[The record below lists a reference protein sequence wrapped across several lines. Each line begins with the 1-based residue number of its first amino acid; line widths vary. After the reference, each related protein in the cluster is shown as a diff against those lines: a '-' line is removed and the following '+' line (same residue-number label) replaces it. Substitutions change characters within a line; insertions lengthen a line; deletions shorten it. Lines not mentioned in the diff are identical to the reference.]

1 MAIEFPKV
9 PTMVDE
15 HQSYT
20 TDGKPNDVQA
30 ISLGTV
36 STSSNQVMPNFS
48 SLIGTKVSV
57 PIDVDGSIMT
67 TDVVSNT
74 KSKKSRKKKNTDD
87 SQEVEK
93 VSPRETVENTIYADE
108 YSDTNAMTNT
118 IIAQADGII
127 MDCAQDI
134 AYMKSQRSMKG
145 KYHYINETRA
155 AMNSALSTK
164 LAAIKERNATTKAI
178 IDNEY
183 RRYKDMRALDQ
194 TDDNKAIMDAYSAF
208 ISAPV
213 GAPTYVLPNTVN
225 LTGGNGVIRQDYP
238 PQIQAGVDA
247 GMQNFMNHLTPEQN
261 LMLNDNNPDIEEVI
275 VYDQA
280 TGAKYFQ
287 WMNTKTGEVI
297 PNMPITSNLV
307 IEDYTIDP
315 RTHLAKNTNLNSIK
329 KVVVINNGE
338 FNNF

>member
-48 SLIGTKVSV
+48 SLIGTNVSV
-57 PIDVDGSIMT
+57 PVTVDGNIMT
-67 TDVVSNT
+67 TDVVSTT

-247 GMQNFMNHLTPEQN
+247 GMQNFMRHLTPEQN

-315 RTHLAKNTNLNSIK
+315 HTHLAKNTNLNSIK

>member
-36 STSSNQVMPNFS
+36 TQTSNQTMPNFS
-48 SLIGTKVSV
+48 SLIGTNVSV
-57 PIDVDGSIMT
+57 PISVDG
-67 TDVVSNT
+67 NT
-74 KSKKSRKKKNTDD
+74 MIADIISTKPKKARKKKNTDD
-87 SQEVEK
+87 STQEDNK
-93 VSPRETVENTIYADE
+93 VSPRETVENTVYADE

-213 GAPTYVLPNTVN
+213 GAPSYTLPNTIN
-225 LTGGNGVIRQDYP
+225 LTGGTGVIRQDYP

-247 GMQNFMNHLTPEQN
+247 GMNNFMSHLTPEQN

-287 WMNTKTGEVI
+287 WMNTRTGEVI

>member
-1 MAIEFPKV
+1 MAISFPKV
-9 PTMVDE
+9 PNMVDE

-20 TDGKPNDVQA
+20 TDGKPQNQSSSV
-30 ISLGTV
+30 IM
-36 STSSNQVMPNFS
+36 STDSDTKVIPNFS
-48 SLIGTKVSV
+48 SLVDSNVPV
-57 PIDVDGSIMT
+57 PIAVDPST
-67 TDVVSNT
+67 VVTDINVSS
-74 KSKKSRKKKNTDD
+74 KKKKSRKKKDD
-87 SQEVEK
+87 EDVEEVK
-93 VSPRETVENTIYADE
+93 ISPREEVENTVYADE

-118 IIAQADGII
+118 IIAQADSII

-134 AYMKSQRSMKG
+134 AFMKSQRSMKG

-178 IDNEY
+178 IDNNY
-183 RRYKDMRALDQ
+183 RRYKDMRALDH

-213 GAPTYVLPNTVN
+213 GAPAYILPNTSSM
-225 LTGGNGVIRQDYP
+225 TGGIGVIRSDYP
-238 PQIQAGVDA
+238 PQIQASVDA
-247 GMQNFMNHLTPEQN
+247 GMNNFMNHLTPEQN

-297 PNMPITSNLV
+297 PNMPITSNL
-307 IEDYTIDP
+307 ILEDYTIDP

>member
-1 MAIEFPKV
+1 MAINFPKV

-30 ISLGTV
+30 ISLGVV
-36 STSSNQVMPNFS
+36 SNSSSNQNMPNFS
-48 SLIGTKVSV
+48 SLIGTNVTV
-57 PIDVDGSIMT
+57 PIDVDGNIMT
-67 TDVVSNT
+67 TDIVTT
-74 KSKKSRKKKNTDD
+74 KPKRSRKKKNADD

-93 VSPRETVENTIYADE
+93 VSPRETVENTVYADE

-183 RRYKDMRALDQ
+183 RRYKDMRAADQ

-213 GAPTYVLPNTVN
+213 GAPAYVLPNTVN
-225 LTGGNGVIRQDYP
+225 LTGGSGVIRQDYP

-247 GMQNFMNHLTPEQN
+247 GMQNYMSHLTPEQN

-287 WMNTKTGEVI
+287 WMNTKTGEAI

>member
-1 MAIEFPKV
+1 MDISFPKV
-9 PTMVDE
+9 PNMVDE

-20 TDGKPNDVQA
+20 TDGKPKQA
-30 ISLGTV
+30 ISV
-36 STSSNQVMPNFS
+36 ATSEDQPNNVVPNFNG
-48 SLIGTKVSV
+48 LIGTNVTIPV
-57 PIDVDGSIMT
+57 VVDGTPIT
-67 TDVVSNT
+67 ADIITPD
-74 KSKKSRKKKNTDD
+74 KKKKSRKKKD
-87 SQEVEK
+87 SSDEEK
-93 VSPRETVENTIYADE
+93 VSPRETVENTVYADE
-108 YSDTNAMTNT
+108 YADTDTMTNT
-118 IIAQADGII
+118 IIAQADAMII
-127 MDCAQDI
+127 DCMQDI
-134 AYMKSQRSMKG
+134 NYMKSQRSMKG

-164 LAAIKERNATTKAI
+164 LAAIKERNATKKTI

-183 RRYKDMRALDQ
+183 RRYKDMRAADQ
-194 TDDNKAIMDAYSAF
+194 TDDNKAVMDAYSAF
-208 ISAPV
+208 ISTPV
-213 GAPTYVLPNTVN
+213 GAPTYMLPNTAN
-225 LTGGNGVIRQDYP
+225 LTSGGNGIVRADYP

-247 GMQNFMNHLTPEQN
+247 GMANYMSHLTPEQN

-287 WMNTKTGEVI
+287 WMNTKTGEAI

-307 IEDYTIDP
+307 IGDYTIDP